1 MSKPN
6 CDCLA
11 PLYRRFEA
19 GEDPERVMP
28 WDIDAL
34 SDECAVELCMMYLK
48 YGGTKRAKYMEDI
61 IRVAGR
67 KNDRR

>member
-11 PLYRRFEA
+11 PFYRRFEA

-28 WDIDAL
+28 TDIDGLPEA
-34 SDECAVELCMMYLK
+34 CAIELCMMYLK
-48 YGGTKRAKYMEDI
+48 YGGEKRAKYI
-61 IRVAGR
+61 KAVIHAAR
-67 KNDRR
+67 